1 MQDLIFSDH
10 NTFFKS
16 MVESTYASLKLLLT
30 LAYTSKI
37 CIKSFT
43 SLPLLPIFRHLCWDA
58 GCSFLFCISSVG
70 IYFCQCSAK
79 PSPLITA
86 RNCNLLWTKITLF
99 KPTNIYKQSCF
110 EWQNS

>member
-37 CIKSFT
+37 CIKSFKST
-43 SLPLLPIFRHLCWDA
+43 TAAHFQRSMLGCGLQLPLLHQLCWHL
-58 GCSFLFCISSVG
+58 FLPVFGQTESTHHCEELQFAVD
-70 IYFCQCSAK
+70 K
-79 PSPLITA
+79 D
-86 RNCNLLWTKITLF
+86 
-99 KPTNIYKQSCF
+99 NII
-110 EWQNS
+110 

>member
-43 SLPLLPIFRHLCWDA
+43 SLPLLPIF
-58 GCSFLFCISSVG
+58 
-70 IYFCQCSAK
+70 
-79 PSPLITA
+79 
-86 RNCNLLWTKITLF
+86 
-99 KPTNIYKQSCF
+99 
-110 EWQNS
+110 